1 MIISYVVLHYLTAD
15 DTIECVRSLLNNVIP
30 YSEDEN
36 HIVIVDNGSPN
47 DSFMELEEEFGHNR
61 NIVLLRN
68 KENLGFAKGNNTGF
82 LYAKYELG
90 SDFILLLNND
100 TYIEQNNFADVLI
113 EKYQVTNYAV
123 LGPDIVTADGYHQN
137 PAIVKEKWSF
147 TELAVFRTKAR
158 VKMLLTSL
166 NVPYVNDYLT
176 QREINYQRKEIIPG
190 DVSGVRLHGACL
202 IFSPEFLSRFNGL
215 YDKTFLYMEEDIL
228 KLIADH
234 YGLKMLYSSSL
245 QIFHKEHAATRVELT
260 DAAKRRINYYR
271 QQIRSSIVFQNLK
284 WHFILEDISKNGIK
298 NE

>member
-1 MIISYVVLHYLTAD
+1 MIITYVVLHYLTAD
-15 DTIECVRSLLNNVIP
+15 DTIECVRSLLNYVIP

-36 HIVIVDNGSPN
+36 HIIIVDNGSPN
-47 DSFMELEEEFGHNR
+47 DSYRALEEEFESSR
-61 NIVLLRN
+61 DVILIRN

-100 TYIEQNNFADVLI
+100 TYIRQNNFADVLT
-113 EKYQVTNYAV
+113 EKYQETNYAI

-147 TELAVFRTKAR
+147 TELSVFRIKAC
-158 VKMLLTSL
+158 VKMLLTLL
-166 NVPYVNDYLT
+166 NVPCVNDYLT

-202 IFSPEFLSRFNGL
+202 IFSPEYISRFDGL

-245 QIFHKEHAATRVELT
+245 QVFHKEHAATKVELT
-260 DAAKRRINYYR
+260 DDSKRRINYYR
-271 QQIRSSIVFQNLK
+271 QQIRSSVIFQNLK
-284 WHFILEDISKNGIK
+284 WHLIREDLSNNGIK

>member
-1 MIISYVVLHYLTAD
+1 MIITYVVLHYLTAN

-47 DSFMELEEEFGHNR
+47 DSYMKLEEEFGHYR

-100 TYIEQNNFADVLI
+100 TYIEQRNFADVLTG
-113 EKYQVTNYAV
+113 KYQETNYAV
-123 LGPDIVTADGYHQN
+123 LGPDIVTGEGYHQN

-147 TELAVFRTKAR
+147 TELAVFRIKAR
-158 VKMLLTSL
+158 IKMFLTSL
-166 NVPYVNDYLT
+166 RVPFISRFLK
-176 QREINYQRKEIIPG
+176 QRDVNYQIKEVVRG
-190 DVSGVRLHGACL
+190 DICDVRLHGACL
-202 IFSPEFLSRFNGL
+202 IFSPQYISRFDGL

-228 KLIADH
+228 KLIIDH
-234 YGLKMLYSSSL
+234 YRLKTLYSSDL
-245 QIFHKEHAATRVELT
+245 QVFHNRHASTKAEITDDTKRLIF
-260 DAAKRRINYYR
+260 YYK
-271 QQIRSSIVFQNLK
+271 QQIRSSRQFERLK
-284 WHFILEDISKNGIK
+284 WSYLKEDLQKRRK
-298 NE
+298 